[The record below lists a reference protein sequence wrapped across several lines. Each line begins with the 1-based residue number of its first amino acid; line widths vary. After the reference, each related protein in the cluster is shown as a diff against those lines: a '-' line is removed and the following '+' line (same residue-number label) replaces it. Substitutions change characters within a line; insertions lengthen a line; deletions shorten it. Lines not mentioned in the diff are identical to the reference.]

1 MLKAIQAELYK
12 LFKNRTFKVLICVA
26 VLLSTLTVVMCSSV
40 FEKIL
45 NDSLGNMPQDQKEVL
60 MEQLTSM
67 SESEAIVT
75 PGQLGIQLQAK
86 DMMNP
91 TSIEVYH
98 ASFGSGVI
106 EIIIG
111 ILVGALIAKEY
122 SQGTIKNFLAYGK
135 RREEFYLAKFV
146 SMVIAVTIIL
156 AVMTI
161 LPTIVVTLMNG
172 WGKAFEISQLLGM
185 IKTFV
190 ASVIAGSA
198 VAALAMIIATLVKS
212 NGATIGITVAIFI
225 GIPTLAGFLYGIY
238 PWFDRVYEVLPFY
251 NSALATSIKAGNGD
265 LLRSVIIS
273 LVTIAISLFVG
284 IKIFKLEKNIKLGFG
299 IVIFIL
305 GIISFIIL
313 PNKVG
318 MQISVSGKL
327 QNYMPKII
335 AVIIPI
341 GLYGLGFLPN
351 GNGKSAEIKRNII
364 LSLLAIVIQIFT
376 LVSNL

>member
-75 PGQLGIQLQAK
+75 PGKLGIQLQAK

-198 VAALAMIIATLVKS
+198 VASLAMIIATLVKS

-284 IKIFKLEKNIKLGFG
+284 IKIFKSQDIK
-299 IVIFIL
+299 
-305 GIISFIIL
+305 
-313 PNKVG
+313 
-318 MQISVSGKL
+318 
-327 QNYMPKII
+327 
-335 AVIIPI
+335 
-341 GLYGLGFLPN
+341 
-351 GNGKSAEIKRNII
+351 
-364 LSLLAIVIQIFT
+364 
-376 LVSNL
+376 

>member
-67 SESEAIVT
+67 SESEAILT

-284 IKIFKLEKNIKLGFG
+284 IKIFKSQDIK
-299 IVIFIL
+299 
-305 GIISFIIL
+305 
-313 PNKVG
+313 
-318 MQISVSGKL
+318 
-327 QNYMPKII
+327 
-335 AVIIPI
+335 
-341 GLYGLGFLPN
+341 
-351 GNGKSAEIKRNII
+351 
-364 LSLLAIVIQIFT
+364 
-376 LVSNL
+376 

>member
-12 LFKNRTFKVLICVA
+12 LFKNRPVKVLICVA

-172 WGKAFEISQLLGM
+172 WGQAFEISQLLGM

-238 PWFDRVYEVLPFY
+238 SWFDRVYEVLPFY

-284 IKIFKLEKNIKLGFG
+284 IKIFKSQDIK
-299 IVIFIL
+299 
-305 GIISFIIL
+305 
-313 PNKVG
+313 
-318 MQISVSGKL
+318 
-327 QNYMPKII
+327 
-335 AVIIPI
+335 
-341 GLYGLGFLPN
+341 
-351 GNGKSAEIKRNII
+351 
-364 LSLLAIVIQIFT
+364 
-376 LVSNL
+376 

>member
-172 WGKAFEISQLLGM
+172 WGQAFEISQLLGM

-198 VAALAMIIATLVKS
+198 VASLAMIIATLVKS

-225 GIPTLAGFLYGIY
+225 GIPTLARFLYGIY
-238 PWFDRVYEVLPFY
+238 SWFDRVYEVLPFY

-284 IKIFKLEKNIKLGFG
+284 IKIFKSQDIK
-299 IVIFIL
+299 
-305 GIISFIIL
+305 
-313 PNKVG
+313 
-318 MQISVSGKL
+318 
-327 QNYMPKII
+327 
-335 AVIIPI
+335 
-341 GLYGLGFLPN
+341 
-351 GNGKSAEIKRNII
+351 
-364 LSLLAIVIQIFT
+364 
-376 LVSNL
+376 

>member
-251 NSALATSIKAGNGD
+251 NSALATSIKVGNGD

-284 IKIFKLEKNIKLGFG
+284 IKIFKSQDIK
-299 IVIFIL
+299 
-305 GIISFIIL
+305 
-313 PNKVG
+313 
-318 MQISVSGKL
+318 
-327 QNYMPKII
+327 
-335 AVIIPI
+335 
-341 GLYGLGFLPN
+341 
-351 GNGKSAEIKRNII
+351 
-364 LSLLAIVIQIFT
+364 
-376 LVSNL
+376 

>member
-198 VAALAMIIATLVKS
+198 VASLAMIIATLVKS

-284 IKIFKLEKNIKLGFG
+284 IKIFKSQDIK
-299 IVIFIL
+299 
-305 GIISFIIL
+305 
-313 PNKVG
+313 
-318 MQISVSGKL
+318 
-327 QNYMPKII
+327 
-335 AVIIPI
+335 
-341 GLYGLGFLPN
+341 
-351 GNGKSAEIKRNII
+351 
-364 LSLLAIVIQIFT
+364 
-376 LVSNL
+376 

>member
-172 WGKAFEISQLLGM
+172 WGQAFEISQLLGM

-198 VAALAMIIATLVKS
+198 VASLAMIIATLVKS

-238 PWFDRVYEVLPFY
+238 SWFDRVYEVLPFY

-284 IKIFKLEKNIKLGFG
+284 IKIFKSQDIK
-299 IVIFIL
+299 
-305 GIISFIIL
+305 
-313 PNKVG
+313 
-318 MQISVSGKL
+318 
-327 QNYMPKII
+327 
-335 AVIIPI
+335 
-341 GLYGLGFLPN
+341 
-351 GNGKSAEIKRNII
+351 
-364 LSLLAIVIQIFT
+364 
-376 LVSNL
+376 

>member
-172 WGKAFEISQLLGM
+172 WGQAFEISQLLGM

-238 PWFDRVYEVLPFY
+238 PWFDRVYGVLPFY

-284 IKIFKLEKNIKLGFG
+284 IKIFKSQDIK
-299 IVIFIL
+299 
-305 GIISFIIL
+305 
-313 PNKVG
+313 
-318 MQISVSGKL
+318 
-327 QNYMPKII
+327 
-335 AVIIPI
+335 
-341 GLYGLGFLPN
+341 
-351 GNGKSAEIKRNII
+351 
-364 LSLLAIVIQIFT
+364 
-376 LVSNL
+376 

>member
-172 WGKAFEISQLLGM
+172 WGQAFEISQLLGM

-198 VAALAMIIATLVKS
+198 VAALAMIIATLVKG

-238 PWFDRVYEVLPFY
+238 SWFDRVYEVLPFY

-265 LLRSVIIS
+265 LLRISNNFISNNSNFVIC
-273 LVTIAISLFVG
+273 G
-284 IKIFKLEKNIKLGFG
+284 NKNI
-299 IVIFIL
+299 
-305 GIISFIIL
+305 
-313 PNKVG
+313 
-318 MQISVSGKL
+318 
-327 QNYMPKII
+327 
-335 AVIIPI
+335 
-341 GLYGLGFLPN
+341 
-351 GNGKSAEIKRNII
+351 
-364 LSLLAIVIQIFT
+364 
-376 LVSNL
+376 

>member
-161 LPTIVVTLMNG
+161 LPTIVLTLMNG
-172 WGKAFEISQLLGM
+172 WGQAFEISQLLGM

-190 ASVIAGSA
+190 ASVIASSA
-198 VAALAMIIATLVKS
+198 VAALAMIIATLAKS

-284 IKIFKLEKNIKLGFG
+284 IKIFKSQDIK
-299 IVIFIL
+299 
-305 GIISFIIL
+305 
-313 PNKVG
+313 
-318 MQISVSGKL
+318 
-327 QNYMPKII
+327 
-335 AVIIPI
+335 
-341 GLYGLGFLPN
+341 
-351 GNGKSAEIKRNII
+351 
-364 LSLLAIVIQIFT
+364 
-376 LVSNL
+376 

>member
-172 WGKAFEISQLLGM
+172 WGQAFEISQLLGM

-198 VAALAMIIATLVKS
+198 VVALAMIIATLVKS

-251 NSALATSIKAGNGD
+251 NSALVTSIKAGNGD

-284 IKIFKLEKNIKLGFG
+284 IKIFKSQDIK
-299 IVIFIL
+299 
-305 GIISFIIL
+305 
-313 PNKVG
+313 
-318 MQISVSGKL
+318 
-327 QNYMPKII
+327 
-335 AVIIPI
+335 
-341 GLYGLGFLPN
+341 
-351 GNGKSAEIKRNII
+351 
-364 LSLLAIVIQIFT
+364 
-376 LVSNL
+376 

>member
-26 VLLSTLTVVMCSSV
+26 VLLSTLTAVMCSSV

-172 WGKAFEISQLLGM
+172 WGQAFEISQLLGM

-225 GIPTLAGFLYGIY
+225 GIPTLARFLYGIY
-238 PWFDRVYEVLPFY
+238 SWFDRVYEVLPFY

-284 IKIFKLEKNIKLGFG
+284 IKIFKSQDIK
-299 IVIFIL
+299 
-305 GIISFIIL
+305 
-313 PNKVG
+313 
-318 MQISVSGKL
+318 
-327 QNYMPKII
+327 
-335 AVIIPI
+335 
-341 GLYGLGFLPN
+341 
-351 GNGKSAEIKRNII
+351 
-364 LSLLAIVIQIFT
+364 
-376 LVSNL
+376 

>member
-1 MLKAIQAELYK
+1 MLKAIQVELYK

-265 LLRSVIIS
+265 LLRTVIIS

-284 IKIFKLEKNIKLGFG
+284 IKIFKSQDIK
-299 IVIFIL
+299 
-305 GIISFIIL
+305 
-313 PNKVG
+313 
-318 MQISVSGKL
+318 
-327 QNYMPKII
+327 
-335 AVIIPI
+335 
-341 GLYGLGFLPN
+341 
-351 GNGKSAEIKRNII
+351 
-364 LSLLAIVIQIFT
+364 
-376 LVSNL
+376 

>member
-26 VLLSTLTVVMCSSV
+26 VLLFTLTVVMCSSV

-161 LPTIVVTLMNG
+161 LPTIVLTLMNG
-172 WGKAFEISQLLGM
+172 WGQAFEISQLLGM

-198 VAALAMIIATLVKS
+198 VAALSMIIATLVKS

-284 IKIFKLEKNIKLGFG
+284 IKIFKSQDIK
-299 IVIFIL
+299 
-305 GIISFIIL
+305 
-313 PNKVG
+313 
-318 MQISVSGKL
+318 
-327 QNYMPKII
+327 
-335 AVIIPI
+335 
-341 GLYGLGFLPN
+341 
-351 GNGKSAEIKRNII
+351 
-364 LSLLAIVIQIFT
+364 
-376 LVSNL
+376 

>member
-161 LPTIVVTLMNG
+161 LPTIVLTLMNG
-172 WGKAFEISQLLGM
+172 WGQAFEISQLLGM

-198 VAALAMIIATLVKS
+198 LAALAMIIATLVKS

-225 GIPTLAGFLYGIY
+225 GIPTLAGFLYEIY

-284 IKIFKLEKNIKLGFG
+284 IKIFKSQDIK
-299 IVIFIL
+299 
-305 GIISFIIL
+305 
-313 PNKVG
+313 
-318 MQISVSGKL
+318 
-327 QNYMPKII
+327 
-335 AVIIPI
+335 
-341 GLYGLGFLPN
+341 
-351 GNGKSAEIKRNII
+351 
-364 LSLLAIVIQIFT
+364 
-376 LVSNL
+376 

>member
-225 GIPTLAGFLYGIY
+225 GIPTLARFLYGIY

-284 IKIFKLEKNIKLGFG
+284 IKIFKSQDIK
-299 IVIFIL
+299 
-305 GIISFIIL
+305 
-313 PNKVG
+313 
-318 MQISVSGKL
+318 
-327 QNYMPKII
+327 
-335 AVIIPI
+335 
-341 GLYGLGFLPN
+341 
-351 GNGKSAEIKRNII
+351 
-364 LSLLAIVIQIFT
+364 
-376 LVSNL
+376 

>member
-172 WGKAFEISQLLGM
+172 WGQAFEISQLLGM

-190 ASVIAGSA
+190 ASVIAGSE

-284 IKIFKLEKNIKLGFG
+284 IKIFKSQDIK
-299 IVIFIL
+299 
-305 GIISFIIL
+305 
-313 PNKVG
+313 
-318 MQISVSGKL
+318 
-327 QNYMPKII
+327 
-335 AVIIPI
+335 
-341 GLYGLGFLPN
+341 
-351 GNGKSAEIKRNII
+351 
-364 LSLLAIVIQIFT
+364 
-376 LVSNL
+376 

>member
-172 WGKAFEISQLLGM
+172 WGQAFEISQLLGM

-190 ASVIAGSA
+190 ASVIAGSE

-273 LVTIAISLFVG
+273 FVTIAISLFVG
-284 IKIFKLEKNIKLGFG
+284 IKIFKSQDIK
-299 IVIFIL
+299 
-305 GIISFIIL
+305 
-313 PNKVG
+313 
-318 MQISVSGKL
+318 
-327 QNYMPKII
+327 
-335 AVIIPI
+335 
-341 GLYGLGFLPN
+341 
-351 GNGKSAEIKRNII
+351 
-364 LSLLAIVIQIFT
+364 
-376 LVSNL
+376 